1 MLPIWCVASMV
12 GIVLPA
18 SRVAAPH
25 LRPSSSVPMTPLG
38 DNAGWLD
45 DYRRHASEHYV
56 ATAAVQMGVV
66 RGVADLVGQHLHGA
80 QSVDLVHLA
89 AMVLAGVT
97 ISGAGGAVWLRHL
110 EGQLGPTDGA
120 PSVLRKSV
128 LDYVCWA
135 PVVNAANLCLVS
147 LLTVRSCS

>member
-1 MLPIWCVASMV
+1 
-12 GIVLPA
+12 
-18 SRVAAPH
+18 
-25 LRPSSSVPMTPLG
+25 MTPLG
-38 DNAGWLD
+38 GAGWLD

-120 PSVLRKSV
+120 PSVLRKSM

>member
-1 MLPIWCVASMV
+1 MRACPGPVVVAV
-12 GIVLPA
+12 
-18 SRVAAPH
+18 
-25 LRPSSSVPMTPLG
+25 
-38 DNAGWLD
+38 
-45 DYRRHASEHYV
+45 
-56 ATAAVQMGVV
+56 
-66 RGVADLVGQHLHGA
+66 
-80 QSVDLVHLA
+80 VDLVHLA

-135 PVVNAANLCLVS
+135 HVVNAANLCLVS
-147 LLTVRSCS
+147 LLPARSYS

>member
-25 LRPSSSVPMTPLG
+25 LRPSFSVPMTPLG
-38 DNAGWLD
+38 GAGWLD

-120 PSVLRKSV
+120 PSVLRKSM

-147 LLTVRSCS
+147 LLTARSYS